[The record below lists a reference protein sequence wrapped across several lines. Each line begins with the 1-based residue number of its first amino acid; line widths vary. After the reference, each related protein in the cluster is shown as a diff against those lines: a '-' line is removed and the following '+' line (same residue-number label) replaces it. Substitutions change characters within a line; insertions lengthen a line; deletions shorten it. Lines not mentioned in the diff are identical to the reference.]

1 MMKGGKKII
10 GNRLPTWL
18 IDDDGVLVTSIVV
31 FLFRLYVINETH
43 FICHVRWQGYI
54 SRLLL
59 SGHILR
65 HHATYVTLPSINM
78 AKGYHRIT
86 A

>member
-1 MMKGGKKII
+1 MMKDGKKII

-18 IDDDGVLVTSIVV
+18 IDDDDCVLVTSIIV

-43 FICHVRWQGYI
+43 FICHVRWQGYV

-59 SGHILR
+59 SGHILS
-65 HHATYVTLPSINM
+65 HHATYVTL
-78 AKGYHRIT
+78 T
-86 A
+86 